1 MMPLRWLVAAG
12 TGANCPS
19 VLACARACL
28 GDAPYARD
36 ALRSS
41 RVRRWHKR
49 SHLECRPRGPAVHG
63 TFGVCCAW
71 AVREKRC
78 GSVGV
83 DRFAAT
89 EAASIAAM
97 RVGVEVGVLG
107 ERVRVVVDR
116 VGVPGG
122 HGGRVG
128 GCGDGCGSGGTILRP
143 TEVFT
148 KSFVFGLKGP
158 FSVNVRLHAPAST
171 TPSYGIRI
179 ASP

>member
-1 MMPLRWLVAAG
+1 MQVA
-12 TGANCPS
+12 
-19 VLACARACL
+19 
-28 GDAPYARD
+28 
-36 ALRSS
+36 
-41 RVRRWHKR
+41 KR
-49 SHLECRPRGPAVHG
+49 SHFECRPCFPTVHG

-71 AVREKRC
+71 AVRKKRC

-97 RVGVEVGVLG
+97 RVGVEVGVVG

-128 GCGDGCGSGGTILRP
+128 GCGDGCGSGSTILRP
-143 TEVFT
+143 TEVFR
-148 KSFVFGLKGP
+148 KSFVFGLKGTAGTCDP
-158 FSVNVRLHAPAST
+158 LFEGTPHARALPTRLCRP
-171 TPSYGIRI
+171 PW
-179 ASP
+179 P

>member
-1 MMPLRWLVAAG
+1 MA
-12 TGANCPS
+12 
-19 VLACARACL
+19 
-28 GDAPYARD
+28 
-36 ALRSS
+36 
-41 RVRRWHKR
+41 KQ
-49 SHLECRPRGPAVHG
+49 SHFECRPCFPTVRG

-89 EAASIAAM
+89 EPASIAAM

-116 VGVPGG
+116 AGVPGG

-128 GCGDGCGSGGTILRP
+128 GCGDGCGSGGTVLRP

-148 KSFVFGLKGP
+148 KSFGIGP
-158 FSVNVRLHAPAST
+158 SVAATGQESPQRARKAM
-171 TPSYGIRI
+171 PSCCVHQPI
-179 ASP
+179 

>member
-1 MMPLRWLVAAG
+1 MLPLRWLVAAG
-12 TGANCPS
+12 TGADCLS

-41 RVRRWHKR
+41 RACRWHSDR
-49 SHLECRPRGPAVHG
+49 ISSAGRAARPANGS
-63 TFGVCCAW
+63 FGLYFAC
-71 AVREKRC
+71 AVRERRC

-148 KSFVFGLKGP
+148 KSF
-158 FSVNVRLHAPAST
+158 
-171 TPSYGIRI
+171 GI
-179 ASP
+179 